1 MRNKMKK
8 ENTKLKKL
16 TFNLLA
22 TKANN
27 HLNHIVFSSKNK
39 DELLFRLS
47 SFYGGLVEVL
57 KENKLI

>member
-1 MRNKMKK
+1 MKK

>member
-1 MRNKMKK
+1 MEK
-8 ENTKLKKL
+8 EKQKEL

-39 DELLFRLS
+39 DELLFKLS
-47 SFYGGLVEVL
+47 GFYGGLVEVL
-57 KENKLI
+57 KENKLL

>member
-1 MRNKMKK
+1 MKEIKKK
-8 ENTKLKKL
+8 EL

-39 DELLFRLS
+39 DELLFKLS
-47 SFYGGLVEVL
+47 GFYGGLLEVL